1 MKDLNA
7 NTYVKYILKTSKSIG
22 RVKWWKTKLSCKAKD
37 FEVGSKNANIL
48 IAAVQVK
55 TKSSF
60 SPSYLNFNTEQLQS
74 VGFFFHGIIQRK
86 WNINKC
92 TLYHYCIKRFFLLTL
107 HDSKVTAY
115 FLMSQSFHNFS
126 SSHDW

>member
-22 RVKWWKTKLSCKAKD
+22 RVKWWKTKLSYKAKD
-37 FEVGSKNANIL
+37 FEVGSKNANIP

-74 VGFFFHGIIQRK
+74 VGFFSMASYKEYETLTSVRCFII
-86 WNINKC
+86 
-92 TLYHYCIKRFFLLTL
+92 
-107 HDSKVTAY
+107 A
-115 FLMSQSFHNFS
+115 
-126 SSHDW
+126 